1 MALKWLDENRMLA
14 NPSKFQAIFS
24 TKSNEHIITQLQINN
39 QIIESKQSVDLL
51 GTEIDDKLKFDSYIK
66 KLCRRAAGQLN
77 SLYRFRKYFSTFSKK
92 LASSFIFFNV
102 NYCPLI

>member
-77 SLYRFRKYFSTFSKK
+77 SLYRFRMYFSTFSKK
-92 LASSFIFFNV
+92 LALTSFIFSNFN
-102 NYCPLI
+102 CCL